1 MKPDWSIFSKLDHNG
16 GHLHKFSVDSPIS
29 HDIGL
34 GLISQVGTLVESS
47 FQHPKHICSTGSGA
61 FQEAFSCFN
70 KFTGA
75 SAFYIWI
82 SRASNPKILHRLS
95 AIAGSSS
102 RACRSQIKQV
112 TSCLQHL
119 AGLQFGSQVR
129 EEHAIQMLL
138 ARLSNATF
146 GRLWNE
152 VEERHACN
160 ILTLAA
166 ATVIPPFEN
175 ISPKMLAES
184 MTLGKNGGHIRE
196 HVDQPY
202 LEESRPGCACVAVPR
217 IILPEDATE
226 PKTGIKFPTLLEDN
240 SNPTAEVLVG
250 MGFRS
255 MRIMRV
261 KNLNLYA
268 FGLYIEPDS
277 ICKKL
282 GPKYASVPVAELK
295 DHPDFYEDLLREN
308 IHMTVR
314 LVVSYNGLSIGTVRD
329 AFEKSLCFR
338 LQKMNPNTDYSCL
351 KTFGSYFSEDIR
363 IPAGTKIDFRQT
375 SDGQLIT
382 EIDGKQI
389 GAVQSKDLCNA
400 FFDMYIGDPPVSV
413 ETKQDIAQNVAGLIR
428 RC

>member
-1 MKPDWSIFSKLDHNG
+1 MKPDWSIFSKFDHNG
-16 GHLHKFSVDSPIS
+16 GYLHKFPIDSPIS

-34 GLISQVGTLVESS
+34 GLISHFGTLVESS
-47 FQHPKHICSTGSGA
+47 FQHPRHICSTGNGA
-61 FQEAFSCFN
+61 VQEAFSCFN
-70 KFTGA
+70 KFAG
-75 SAFYIWI
+75 AFYFWL
-82 SRASNPKILHRLS
+82 SRASNPKIFHRLS

-102 RACRSQIKQV
+102 RACQSQIKQV
-112 TSCLQHL
+112 TSCMQHL
-119 AGLQFGSQVR
+119 AGLRFGSQVR
-129 EEHAIQMLL
+129 EEHAIQILL
-138 ARLSNATF
+138 AKLANATF

-160 ILTLAA
+160 ILMLAA
-166 ATVIPPFEN
+166 ATVPPFEN
-175 ISPKMLAES
+175 ISPKMLADS
-184 MTLGKNGGHIRE
+184 MTLGRDNGRTRE
-196 HVDQPY
+196 PVDQHS
-202 LEESRPGCACVAVPR
+202 LEENHSGCTCVAVPR

-240 SNPTAEVLVG
+240 SNPTSEVLVG

-268 FGLYIEPDS
+268 FGLYIQPDS
-277 ICKKL
+277 ICKRL
-282 GPKYASVPVAELK
+282 SPKYASVPVSELK

-314 LVVSYNGLSIGTVRD
+314 LIVSYNGLSIGTVRD

-338 LQKMNPNTDYSCL
+338 LQKMNPNTDYHCL
-351 KTFGSYFSEDIR
+351 KTFGSYFSEDIC

-389 GAVQSKDLCNA
+389 GAVQSKDLCRA

-413 ETKQDIAQNVAGLIR
+413 ETKQDIAQNVGGLIR
-428 RC
+428 RCY

>member
-16 GHLHKFSVDSPIS
+16 GYLNKFPIDSRMS

-34 GLISQVGTLVESS
+34 GLISQVGNLVECS
-47 FQHPKHICSTGSGA
+47 FQHPRHICASGGGA
-61 FQEAFSCFN
+61 VQEAFSCFN
-70 KFTGA
+70 KFAG
-75 SAFYIWI
+75 AFYFWF
-82 SRASNPKILHRLS
+82 SRASNPKIFHRLS
-95 AIAGSSS
+95 AVASSSS
-102 RACRSQIKQV
+102 RACRSHIKQV

-119 AGLQFGSQVR
+119 PGLQLGLQLR
-129 EEHAIQMLL
+129 RDEHAVQMLL
-138 ARLSNATF
+138 ARLASATF

-160 ILTLAA
+160 VLMLAA

-184 MTLGKNGGHIRE
+184 MRLGKDGGQIQE
-196 HVDQPY
+196 PVDQPFS
-202 LEESRPGCACVAVPR
+202 EEKRPGCACVAIPR
-217 IILPEDATE
+217 VILPEDATE
-226 PKTGIKFPTLLEDN
+226 PTTGIKFPTLLEDN
-240 SNPTAEVLVG
+240 SNLTAEVLVG

-268 FGLYIEPDS
+268 FGLYIQPDS
-277 ICKKL
+277 VCKKL
-282 GPKYASVPVAELK
+282 GPKYASIPDAELK
-295 DHPDFYEDLLREN
+295 DHPNFYEDLLREN
-308 IHMTVR
+308 IDMTVR

-329 AFEKSLCFR
+329 AFEKSLGFR
-338 LQKMNPNTDYSCL
+338 LQKMNPNTDYHCL

-363 IPAGTKIDFRQT
+363 IPALTANKLALSRAKIFA
-375 SDGQLIT
+375 G
-382 EIDGKQI
+382 
-389 GAVQSKDLCNA
+389 A
-400 FFDMYIGDPPVSV
+400 FFDMYIGDPPVSL

>member
-16 GHLHKFSVDSPIS
+16 GYLHKFPIDSPIS

-34 GLISQVGTLVESS
+34 GLISHFGSLVESS
-47 FQHPKHICSTGSGA
+47 FQHPRHICSTGSGA
-61 FQEAFSCFN
+61 VQEAFGCFN
-70 KFTGA
+70 KFAG
-75 SAFYIWI
+75 AFYFWLA
-82 SRASNPKILHRLS
+82 RASNPNVLHKLS

-102 RACRSQIKQV
+102 RACRSQIKQI
-112 TSCLQHL
+112 TSCMQHFS
-119 AGLQFGSQVR
+119 GLRFGSQVR
-129 EEHAIQMLL
+129 EERAIQMLL
-138 ARLSNATF
+138 AKLANATF

-160 ILTLAA
+160 ILMLAA

-175 ISPKMLAES
+175 ISPKMLADS
-184 MTLGKNGGHIRE
+184 MALGRDGDHTRQP
-196 HVDQPY
+196 VDQHSM
-202 LEESRPGCACVAVPR
+202 EETRSGCTCVAVPR
-217 IILPEDATE
+217 IILTEDATE
-226 PKTGIKFPTLLEDN
+226 PKTGIKFPTFLDDN

-268 FGLYIEPDS
+268 FGLYIQPDS
-277 ICKKL
+277 ICKML

-338 LQKMNPNTDYSCL
+338 LQKLMGNKLVLSRAKIFARLSSICILVIHLFQWRPNKILHRMWVDSL
-351 KTFGSYFSEDIR
+351 ED
-363 IPAGTKIDFRQT
+363 ATERQ
-375 SDGQLIT
+375 
-382 EIDGKQI
+382 
-389 GAVQSKDLCNA
+389 N
-400 FFDMYIGDPPVSV
+400 
-413 ETKQDIAQNVAGLIR
+413 
-428 RC
+428 

>member
-1 MKPDWSIFSKLDHNG
+1 MNPG
-16 GHLHKFSVDSPIS
+16 
-29 HDIGL
+29 
-34 GLISQVGTLVESS
+34 
-47 FQHPKHICSTGSGA
+47 HICSTGSGA
-61 FQEAFSCFN
+61 VQEAFNCFN
-70 KFTGA
+70 KFAG
-75 SAFYIWI
+75 AFYFWL
-82 SRASNPKILHRLS
+82 SKASNPKIFHRLS

-112 TSCLQHL
+112 TSCMQHL
-119 AGLQFGSQVR
+119 AGLSFGFQVR
-129 EEHAIQMLL
+129 EEHAMQMLL
-138 ARLSNATF
+138 VKLANATF
-146 GRLWNE
+146 GRLRNE
-152 VEERHACN
+152 VEELHAHN
-160 ILTLAA
+160 ILMLAA
-166 ATVIPPFEN
+166 TTVIPPFEN

-184 MTLGKNGGHIRE
+184 LALGKDGGLIGEPVNQHS
-196 HVDQPY
+196 
-202 LEESRPGCACVAVPR
+202 LEETRSGCTCVAVPR
-217 IILPEDATE
+217 MILPEDATE
-226 PKTGIKFPTLLEDN
+226 PTTGIKFPTLLDDN

-268 FGLYIEPDS
+268 FGLYIQPDS
-277 ICKKL
+277 ICKRL

-308 IHMTVR
+308 IYMTVR

-329 AFEKSLCFR
+329 AFEKSLCSR
-338 LQKMNPNTDYSCL
+338 LQKMNPNPDYHCL

-389 GAVQSKDLCNA
+389 GAVQSKDLCRNKS
-400 FFDMYIGDPPVSV
+400 SV
-413 ETKQDIAQNVAGLIR
+413 VVF
-428 RC
+428 

>member
-16 GHLHKFSVDSPIS
+16 GYLPKFQIDSPIS
-29 HDIGL
+29 HDMGL

-47 FQHPKHICSTGSGA
+47 FQHPRHLCSTGSGA
-61 FQEAFSCFN
+61 VQEAFSCFH
-70 KFTGA
+70 KVAGA
-75 SAFYIWI
+75 LYFCL
-82 SRASNPKILHRLS
+82 SRASNPKIFHRLS
-95 AIAGSSS
+95 AIAGSGS

-112 TSCLQHL
+112 TSCMQHL
-119 AGLQFGSQVR
+119 AGLQFGSQGR

-138 ARLSNATF
+138 ARLANATV

-152 VEERHACN
+152 AEERHACN
-160 ILTLAA
+160 ILMLAA

-175 ISPKMLAES
+175 ISPKMLIDS
-184 MTLGKNGGHIRE
+184 MTLGKDGGQIRE
-196 HVDQPY
+196 QVDQLY
-202 LEESRPGCACVAVPR
+202 LDERRPGCACVAVPR
-217 IILPEDATE
+217 TILAEDATE

-255 MRIMRV
+255 MKIMRV

-268 FGLYIEPDS
+268 FGLYIQPDS
-277 ICKKL
+277 ICNKL

-314 LVVSYNGLSIGTVRD
+314 LVVSYNGLSIGAVRD

-338 LQKMNPNTDYSCL
+338 LQKMNPHTDYHCL

-363 IPAGTKIDFRQT
+363 IPVGTKIDFRQT

-389 GAVQSKDLCNA
+389 GAVQSRDLCRA

-413 ETKQDIAQNVAGLIR
+413 ETKQDIAQNVGGLIR

>member
-1 MKPDWSIFSKLDHNG
+1 MKDWSIFSKLDHNG
-16 GHLHKFSVDSPIS
+16 GYLPRFPIDSPIS

-34 GLISQVGTLVESS
+34 RLVSQVGNLVECS
-47 FQHPKHICSTGSGA
+47 FQHPRHICATGSGA
-61 FQEAFSCFN
+61 VQEAFSCFN
-70 KFTGA
+70 KFAG
-75 SAFYIWI
+75 AFYFWF
-82 SRASNPKILHRLS
+82 SRASNPKLFQRLS
-95 AIAGSSS
+95 AAAGSSS
-102 RACRSQIKQV
+102 RACRSHIKQV

-119 AGLQFGSQVR
+119 PGLEFGSQLR
-129 EEHAIQMLL
+129 EDHAVQVLL
-138 ARLSNATF
+138 ARLASATF
-146 GRLWNE
+146 GRLWTE

-160 ILTLAA
+160 ILMLAA

-175 ISPKMLAES
+175 ISPKMLAAS
-184 MTLGKNGGHIRE
+184 MALRKDRGNIEPTE
-196 HVDQPY
+196 QSY
-202 LEESRPGCACVAVPR
+202 SEENRPGCVCVAVPR
-217 IILPEDATE
+217 VLLPEDATE
-226 PKTGIKFPTLLEDN
+226 PTTGIKFPTVLEDN
-240 SNPTAEVLVG
+240 SNLTTEVLVG

-268 FGLYIEPDS
+268 FGLYIQPDS
-277 ICKKL
+277 VCKKL
-282 GPKYASVPVAELK
+282 GPKYAYIPDAELK

-308 IHMTVR
+308 IDMTVR

-329 AFEKSLCFR
+329 AFEKSLGFR
-338 LQKMNPNTDYSCL
+338 LQKMNPNTDYGCL
-351 KTFGSYFSEDIR
+351 KTFGSCFSEDIR
-363 IPAGTKIDFRQT
+363 IPAIDFRQT

-389 GAVQSKDLCNA
+389 GTVQSKDLCRA

>member
-1 MKPDWSIFSKLDHNG
+1 MKPDWSIFSKHDHNG
-16 GHLHKFSVDSPIS
+16 GYLHKFPIDCPIS

-34 GLISQVGTLVESS
+34 GLISHVGNLVESS
-47 FQHPKHICSTGSGA
+47 FMNPRHICSTGSGA
-61 FQEAFSCFN
+61 VQEAFSCFN
-70 KFTGA
+70 KFAG
-75 SAFYIWI
+75 AFYFWL
-82 SRASNPKILHRLS
+82 SKASNPKIFHRLS
-95 AIAGSSS
+95 AMAGSSS
-102 RACRSQIKQV
+102 RACRSQIKQA
-112 TSCLQHL
+112 TSCMQHL
-119 AGLQFGSQVR
+119 AGLSFGSQVR
-129 EEHAIQMLL
+129 EEHAMQMLL
-138 ARLSNATF
+138 AKLANETF
-146 GRLWNE
+146 GQLRNE
-152 VEERHACN
+152 VEERHAHN
-160 ILTLAA
+160 ILMLAA
-166 ATVIPPFEN
+166 ATVIPPFQN

-184 MTLGKNGGHIRE
+184 LALGKDGGLIGEPVNQHS
-196 HVDQPY
+196 
-202 LEESRPGCACVAVPR
+202 LEETRSGCTCVAVPR
-217 IILPEDATE
+217 MILPEDSTE
-226 PKTGIKFPTLLEDN
+226 PTTGIKFPTLLDDN
-240 SNPTAEVLVG
+240 SNPTAEVLVA

-268 FGLYIEPDS
+268 FGLYIQPDS
-277 ICKKL
+277 ICKRL

-308 IHMTVR
+308 IYMTVR

-329 AFEKSLCFR
+329 AFEKSLCSR
-338 LQKMNPNTDYSCL
+338 LQKMNPNTDYHCL

-389 GAVQSKDLCNA
+389 GAVQSKDLCRA

-413 ETKQDIAQNVAGLIR
+413 ETKQNIAQNVGGLIR

>member
-1 MKPDWSIFSKLDHNG
+1 MKDWSIFSKLDHNG
-16 GHLHKFSVDSPIS
+16 GYLHKFPVDSPIS

-34 GLISQVGTLVESS
+34 GLISQVGNLVECS
-47 FQHPKHICSTGSGA
+47 FQHPRHVCATGSGA
-61 FQEAFSCFN
+61 VQEAFSCFN
-70 KFTGA
+70 KFAG
-75 SAFYIWI
+75 AFYFWF
-82 SRASNPKILHRLS
+82 SRASNPKLFQRLS
-95 AIAGSSS
+95 DAAGSSS
-102 RACRSQIKQV
+102 RACRSHIKQV

-119 AGLQFGSQVR
+119 PGLQFGSQLR
-129 EEHAIQMLL
+129 EEHAIQVLL
-138 ARLSNATF
+138 ARLASATF
-146 GRLWNE
+146 GRLWTE
-152 VEERHACN
+152 VEEHHACN
-160 ILTLAA
+160 VLMLAA

-184 MTLGKNGGHIRE
+184 MALGKDGGHIRE
-196 HVDQPY
+196 PADQPY
-202 LEESRPGCACVAVPR
+202 SEENRSGCACLAVPR
-217 IILPEDATE
+217 LILPEDATE
-226 PKTGIKFPTLLEDN
+226 PKTGIKFPTIIEDN
-240 SNPTAEVLVG
+240 SNLSTEVLVG

-268 FGLYIEPDS
+268 FGLYIQLDS

-282 GPKYASVPVAELK
+282 GPKYACIPDAELK

-308 IHMTVR
+308 IDMTVR

-329 AFEKSLCFR
+329 AFERSLGFR
-338 LQKMNPNTDYSCL
+338 LQKMNPNTDYQCL
-351 KTFGSYFSEDIR
+351 KKFGSYFSEDIR

-389 GAVQSKDLCNA
+389 GTVQSKDLCRA

>member
-1 MKPDWSIFSKLDHNG
+1 MKDWSIFSKLDHNG
-16 GHLHKFSVDSPIS
+16 GYLHKFPIDSPVS

-34 GLISQVGTLVESS
+34 GLISQVGNLVECS
-47 FQHPKHICSTGSGA
+47 FQHPRHICATGSGA
-61 FQEAFSCFN
+61 VQEVFSCFN
-70 KFTGA
+70 KFAG
-75 SAFYIWI
+75 AFYFWF
-82 SRASNPKILHRLS
+82 SRASNPKLFQRLS
-95 AIAGSSS
+95 AAAGSSS
-102 RACRSQIKQV
+102 TACRSHMKQV

-119 AGLQFGSQVR
+119 PGLQFGSQLR
-129 EEHAIQMLL
+129 EEHAIQVLL
-138 ARLSNATF
+138 ARLASATF
-146 GRLWNE
+146 GRLWAE

-160 ILTLAA
+160 VLMLAA

-175 ISPKMLAES
+175 ISPKILADS
-184 MTLGKNGGHIRE
+184 MALGKGGRHIQE
-196 HVDQPY
+196 PVDQPY
-202 LEESRPGCACVAVPR
+202 SEENSPGCACVAVPR
-217 IILPEDATE
+217 VILPEDATE
-226 PKTGIKFPTLLEDN
+226 PKTGIKFPTLLDNN
-240 SNPTAEVLVG
+240 SNLTREVLVG

-268 FGLYIEPDS
+268 FGLYIQPDS

-282 GPKYASVPVAELK
+282 GPKYACIPDAELK

-308 IHMTVR
+308 IDMTVR

-329 AFEKSLCFR
+329 AFEKSLGFR
-338 LQKMNPNTDYSCL
+338 LQKMNPNTDYNCL

-363 IPAGTKIDFRQT
+363 IPAIDFRQT
-375 SDGQLIT
+375 CDGQLIT

-389 GAVQSKDLCNA
+389 GTVQSKDLCRA

-413 ETKQDIAQNVAGLIR
+413 ETKQDIAQNVAGLIK

>member
-1 MKPDWSIFSKLDHNG
+1 MEGNG
-16 GHLHKFSVDSPIS
+16 AV
-29 HDIGL
+29 
-34 GLISQVGTLVESS
+34 
-47 FQHPKHICSTGSGA
+47 
-61 FQEAFSCFN
+61 QEAFSCFN
-70 KFTGA
+70 KFAG
-75 SAFYIWI
+75 AFYFWL
-82 SRASNPKILHRLS
+82 SRASNPKIFHRLS

-102 RACRSQIKQV
+102 RACQSQIKQV
-112 TSCLQHL
+112 TSCMQHL
-119 AGLQFGSQVR
+119 AGLRFGSQVR
-129 EEHAIQMLL
+129 EEHAIQILL
-138 ARLSNATF
+138 AKLANATF

-160 ILTLAA
+160 ILMLAA
-166 ATVIPPFEN
+166 ATVPPFEN
-175 ISPKMLAES
+175 ISPKMLADS
-184 MTLGKNGGHIRE
+184 MTLGRDNGRTRE
-196 HVDQPY
+196 PVDQHS
-202 LEESRPGCACVAVPR
+202 LEENHSGCTCVAVPR

-240 SNPTAEVLVG
+240 SNPTSEVLVG

-268 FGLYIEPDS
+268 FGLYIQPDS
-277 ICKKL
+277 ICKRL
-282 GPKYASVPVAELK
+282 SPKYASVPVSELK

-314 LVVSYNGLSIGTVRD
+314 LIVSYNGLSIGTVRD

-338 LQKMNPNTDYSCL
+338 LQKMNPNTDYHCL
-351 KTFGSYFSEDIR
+351 KTFGSYFSEDIC

-389 GAVQSKDLCNA
+389 GAVQSKDLCRA

-413 ETKQDIAQNVAGLIR
+413 ETKQDIAQNVGGLIR
-428 RC
+428 RCY